1 MNISILKKMLAKA
14 AQNISDNKEKLNSL
28 NVFPIPDGDTG
39 TNMEKTMLGA
49 IGAIAE
55 VGNRDITPDDMD
67 SLYEGVLMA
76 SQGNS
81 GVILSQ
87 WFKGFFA
94 SLKDIEAEEFDA
106 LALNNAFM
114 NGIETAY
121 DAVLSP
127 VEGTI
132 LTVARETYE
141 ACEEIL
147 TEETTVED
155 YLRCAFEAAK
165 KSLANTPNLLAVLKE
180 AGVVDSGGFGFVCI
194 LGGMLGALDSE
205 SGFDADEFVKSAS
218 PMAVMSDDGEFGYC
232 TELIVKLDSESGA
245 EFNMQKTT
253 DFLNYVGNS
262 VVTVTDGSKL
272 KLHVHTLKPEA
283 VLKYCHQFGEFIK
296 IKIENMTIQHQETM
310 LKDKEKCAVIAVAD
324 GPGVGELFM
333 RLGASRIVDGG
344 QSDNVSVNDFVNVID
359 SFMADDIILLP
370 NNGNI
375 IMVAE
380 QVQKMCEN
388 VNIHVVRTHSMA
400 EGYSALSILNKDDS
414 VENIIKYMDREISG
428 TVTGTVC
435 PATRDAV
442 IDGVEIH
449 EGHYIAMSGKTIIAD
464 REDRDGAVLALM
476 ENIPDMGDKE
486 SVLAICRD
494 EDALEAVKVLE
505 PELTKLCGDAEIY
518 YVCGGQSVYDYVFAI
533 Q

>member
-1 MNISILKKMLAKA
+1 MNISILKNMLAGA
-14 AQNISDNKEKLNSL
+14 AQSISSNKEKLNSL

-39 TNMEKTMLGA
+39 TNMEKTILGA

-55 VGNRDITPDDMD
+55 IGERELTPEDMG

-94 SLKDIEAEEFDA
+94 SLGDIEADEFDA

-114 NGIETAY
+114 NGVEAAY
-121 DAVLSP
+121 DAVVSP

-141 ACEEIL
+141 ECEESI

-155 YLRCAFEAAK
+155 YLRLAAEVAK

-180 AGVVDSGGFGFVCI
+180 AGVVDSGGFGFVCM
-194 LGGMLGALDSE
+194 LTGMLGALDKSA
-205 SGFDADEFVKSAS
+205 GFDADEFVRTAS
-218 PMAVMSDDGEFGYC
+218 PMTAAADTGEFGYC
-232 TELIVKLDSESGA
+232 TELIVKLDSENGA
-245 EFNMQKTT
+245 KFNIKKTV

-262 VVTVTDGSKL
+262 VVTVTDGNKL

-296 IKIENMTIQHQETM
+296 IKIENMTIQHQETL
-310 LKDKEKCAVIAVAD
+310 LKEKEKCAVIAVAD
-324 GPGVGELFM
+324 GTGVGELFT

-344 QSDNVSVNDFVNVID
+344 QSDNVSTNDFIKAID
-359 SFMADDIILLP
+359 SVMADDIIILP
-370 NNGNI
+370 NNSNI

-380 QVQKMCEN
+380 QVQKMCEGI
-388 VNIHVVRTHSMA
+388 NIHIVRTHSMA

-414 VENIIKYMDREISG
+414 VEKIIGYMNEEISG

-435 PATRDAV
+435 PATRDAC

-449 EGHYIAMSGKTIIAD
+449 VGHYIAMSGKTIVAD
-464 REDRDGAVLALM
+464 CANRADAVLALFGGIQGI
-476 ENIPDMGDKE
+476 EDKE
-486 SVLAICRD
+486 SVLVICRD
-494 EDALEAVKVLE
+494 EVLLGEVKALEPRLE
-505 PELTKLCGDAEIY
+505 KLCRGAEIY
-518 YVCGGQSVYDYVFAI
+518 YLCGGQSVYDYVFAI